1 MSREIK
7 VLHLESTDVC
17 QAACPL
23 CARETNPE
31 FNKNIKNHLRID
43 QLLEH
48 FDDNAI
54 AKLDKVFMCGNYGDP
69 VAGKHTLDIF
79 KYVRNINPSI
89 TLGINTNG
97 ALQTTTWWSEVGKLF
112 NNPNDYVV
120 FSIDGLEDTNSIYR
134 VNVIWEKVMNNVKA
148 FIDAGGNAHW
158 DMLIYRHNQHQV
170 DAAEQLSRDLGFSWF
185 RAKVSKRPPVA
196 GLEQP
201 DNWADPLP
209 NTGPIQCHVLNEQS
223 AYIDAQGRL
232 YPCCWLGN
240 SLDVLISDISEVE
253 KTWNTDNPNP
263 TCKGACSTSN
273 SVSRFTDQW
282 RKEIQIMKDES

>member
-54 AKLDKVFMCGNYGDP
+54 AKLDKVFMCVNHGDP

-209 NTGPIQCHVLNEQS
+209 NTGPIQCHVLNELS

-232 YPCCWLGN
+232 HPCCWLGN

-263 TCKGACSTSN
+263 TCKEACSTSN
-273 SVSRFTDQW
+273 SISRFKDQW
-282 RKEIQIMKDES
+282 RKEIQLK